1 VLYPRHPGSDAAAL
15 RVGAV
20 QAELAAAP
28 QHVVGGG
35 RPLFVAQ
42 AVQFGLGPR
51 QVTRDADTVDASA
64 NYQYVEYL

>member
-1 VLYPRHPGSDAAAL
+1 VLYRCHPGSDAAAL

-51 QVTRDADTVDASA
+51 QATRDTGALPEIRLRELES
-64 NYQYVEYL
+64 